1 MPRTE
6 RVHHLLEL
14 CCKHRLPFATF
25 FGPGEE
31 DQYTYLQAETEPV
44 RVDAVSQITRH
55 EGFVVAPFFP
65 SGLHPILVIK
75 PEITIRNDA
84 FTDELYNRLCST
96 GNPGGKPTAG
106 YAASSMSREE
116 YLEAA
121 GRLIGDIWEGKADKV
136 VLSRILVKKRPVH
149 FDPVTFFYLLHREY
163 PGAFVFLLQ
172 LPCYGTWIGA
182 TPELL
187 LKKEGATVETMAL
200 AGTRHNLKASKP
212 YFFDK
217 KDQREQQFVS
227 NHIEAIL
234 GRFGI
239 EEYYRS
245 HGKVLHAG
253 QAMHLLTSF
262 SFPAA
267 YLESMLGTFLSELH
281 PTPAVCGHPRDNA
294 RDLITHYE
302 KHDRELYAG
311 FLGTVCNEYQ
321 LDLRVNLRCMKATPD
336 ELVLYAGGGLT
347 GDSVA
352 EKEWDETVLK
362 FSTLL
367 QVLEKMQTFA
377 P

>member
-6 RVHHLLEL
+6 RLHHLLEL
-14 CCKHRLPFATF
+14 CCKTRLPFATF
-25 FGPGEE
+25 FDPGEE

-55 EGFVVAPFFP
+55 EGFVVAPFLP
-65 SGLHPILVIK
+65 SNLHPILVIK
-75 PEITIRNDA
+75 PEITFRNDA
-84 FTDELYNRLCST
+84 FPDELYDRLCTTRSPDGQLT
-96 GNPGGKPTAG
+96 DG
-106 YAASSMSREE
+106 YAAAALSREE
-116 YLEAA
+116 YLETA

-136 VLSRILVKKRPVH
+136 VLSRILVKKRPAH

-163 PGAFVFLLQ
+163 PGAFVYLLH
-172 LPCYGTWIGA
+172 LPGYGTWAGA

-187 LKKEGATVETMAL
+187 LKKEGATIETMAL
-200 AGTRHNLKASKP
+200 AGTRHNLKASKS
-212 YFFDK
+212 YFFDE
-217 KDQREQQFVS
+217 KDHREQQFVS
-227 NHIEAIL
+227 NHIEALL

-253 QAMHLLTSF
+253 HAMHLLTSF

-267 YLESMLGTFLSELH
+267 YLENMLDTFISELH
-281 PTPAVCGHPRDNA
+281 PTPAVCGYPGENA
-294 RDLITHYE
+294 LDLISRYE

-311 FLGTVCNEYQ
+311 FLGTICNDYQ
-321 LDLRVNLRCMKATPD
+321 LDLRVNLRCMKVTPD

-352 EKEWDETVLK
+352 EKEWEETVLK

-367 QVLEKMQTFA
+367 KVLEKMQNFA
-377 P
+377 A